1 MLHADNLAKR
11 YAPAKRHAPAMLT
24 DFALVLALVLLLVP
38 DLANA
43 QSAQGGLDAI
53 NSEIKTREQRAAE
66 LKAQA
71 DTVQAE
77 RKRLQKRI
85 IALAA
90 NLREIDVER
99 TRLEERLGDL
109 ALAESQLDAR
119 LQVSGGLLT

>member
-1 MLHADNLAKR
+1 
-11 YAPAKRHAPAMLT
+11 
-24 DFALVLALVLLLVP
+24 VLLLVP
-38 DLANA
+38 DLTNA

-85 IALAA
+85 ITLAA

-119 LQVSGGLLT
+119 LQADRAALSRTLAGLQAMQVQPPPAFAVHPDDALAAVQ